1 MSSVRIESNNSA
13 GVRRLSRWHPY
24 SLPSPAAPPGPSGES
39 SSSSPVSAKPSLA
52 TRNALSSAFR
62 PPRCVLATRSAPL
75 EFVSI
80 VRAEHGLPAPRRD
93 AANALL
99 SKEDKLRSARCLVER
114 AMNILSS
121 AWKTVETS
129 PFPVAST
136 SPGDAVA
143 TPSSVNSSHSAPPP
157 PSPYDGSQ
165 YPYQSTAEHMPLRHF
180 IHEVLRRSR
189 TNFITLQTA
198 LCYVEAIAARLPT
211 LVKEEA
217 QFMLKRAEPGYV
229 PQPDDENPEVPAL
242 PSPLLCP
249 RRTFL
254 ASILL
259 ASKFLQDRS
268 YSNKA
273 WAKLTGL
280 AAREVG
286 RCERVLCAA
295 LDYRL
300 WVGKGSEPA
309 PVIEGLDMAPVVAI
323 DATYQPEPARA
334 APQMLRKT
342 RSDVA
347 LASRAAAVDVP
358 TPRPVKQLPL
368 RAYKTL
374 AAIPATIAPIDE
386 PVAGPS
392 TWGDAALVHLPP
404 MLTHAPT
411 ELQLSCSQSQSQ
423 DYPDNAS
430 SSSLSPGLS
439 YTQSSSADSVSS
451 FDPSTPEDMD
461 AGPHGQEF
469 MPHHA
474 YGDCPKAAAAY
485 NLDNMPSAAMVAEPV
500 GGNGY

>member
-1 MSSVRIESNNSA
+1 
-13 GVRRLSRWHPY
+13 
-24 SLPSPAAPPGPSGES
+24 
-39 SSSSPVSAKPSLA
+39 
-52 TRNALSSAFR
+52 
-62 PPRCVLATRSAPL
+62 
-75 EFVSI
+75 
-80 VRAEHGLPAPRRD
+80 
-93 AANALL
+93 
-99 SKEDKLRSARCLVER
+99 
-114 AMNILSS
+114 MNILSS

-136 SPGDAVA
+136 SPGESVA
-143 TPSSVNSSHSAPPP
+143 TSSSSSSSSSSVNSSHSAPPP
-157 PSPYDGSQ
+157 PTPYDGSQ

-217 QFMLKRAEPGYV
+217 NFMVKRAEPGYV

-323 DATYQPEPARA
+323 DATYQPEPVREP
-334 APQMLRKT
+334 PQMLRKT

-347 LASRAAAVDVP
+347 LASRATAVDATP
-358 TPRPVKQLPL
+358 TPRPVKPLPL
-368 RAYKTL
+368 RATRTI
-374 AAIPATIAPIDE
+374 AAIPVHEDVPI
-386 PVAGPS
+386 AGPS
-392 TWGDAALVHLPP
+392 TWNDRLVQLPP
-404 MLTHAPT
+404 LALAAAPT
-411 ELQLSCSQSQSQ
+411 ELQLSYSQ
-423 DYPDNAS
+423 DAYPDNAS

-439 YTQSSSADSVSS
+439 YTQSSSADSVAS
-451 FDPSTPEDMD
+451 FGTPPEDMD
-461 AGPHGQEF
+461 SGPHGHGAF
-469 MPHHA
+469 MTLPYGEYAKQPAYDNIDLEHA
-474 YGDCPKAAAAY
+474 AIV
-485 NLDNMPSAAMVAEPV
+485 SEPV
-500 GGNGY
+500 GGHGY